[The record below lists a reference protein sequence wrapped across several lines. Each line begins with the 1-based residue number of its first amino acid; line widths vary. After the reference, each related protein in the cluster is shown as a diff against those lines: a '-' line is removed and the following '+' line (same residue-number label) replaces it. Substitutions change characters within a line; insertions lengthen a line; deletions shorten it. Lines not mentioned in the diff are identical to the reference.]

1 MQKRRFLHFSPQSG
15 KIKTT
20 SFRMI
25 PLLILRVKPPILL
38 LFLKFPLHFSSPLKM
53 MGNRL
58 FVSIVSAFFAF
69 PFSAHNKTPAPYK
82 RRAGILFT
90 SCFHRVSLF
99 DFSAFLC
106 FLFRRQNERKAYRDN
121 KKQLQVLF
129 TAVVFYFF
137 YFFYFFFG
145 TVFMMERMA
154 TSVMSTLKRS
164 ATMAAKRTSV
174 LSVRPTK
181 IFCRGTKPLPFSPV
195 KIAVERATPKAAPKE
210 EAIL

>member
-1 MQKRRFLHFSPQSG
+1 MILPQKWCWQ
-15 KIKTT
+15 
-20 SFRMI
+20 
-25 PLLILRVKPPILL
+25 PLLCLPFLNFL
-38 LFLKFPLHFSSPLKM
+38 LFLPRCIIKYLSPTNGEQVFYL
-53 MGNRL
+53 L
-58 FVSIVSAFFAF
+58 PVFTAF
-69 PFSAHNKTPAPYK
+69 HCL
-82 RRAGILFT
+82 I
-90 SCFHRVSLF
+90 SLL
-99 DFSAFLC
+99 FLC

-129 TAVVFYFF
+129 TAVVFCSF